1 MWYVILLESTCKKI
15 RYLETIFTF
24 VNFKFIILVIL
35 WTMMSNSMDFM
46 YTQSKNIL
54 FDGFF
59 GLVVVRHEGFVDLS
73 P

>member
-1 MWYVILLESTCKKI
+1 
-15 RYLETIFTF
+15 
-24 VNFKFIILVIL
+24 
-35 WTMMSNSMDFM
+35 MDFM

-73 P
+73 PWFIFGIACDYFDGIEVHQIFALSTYSVYFVYI